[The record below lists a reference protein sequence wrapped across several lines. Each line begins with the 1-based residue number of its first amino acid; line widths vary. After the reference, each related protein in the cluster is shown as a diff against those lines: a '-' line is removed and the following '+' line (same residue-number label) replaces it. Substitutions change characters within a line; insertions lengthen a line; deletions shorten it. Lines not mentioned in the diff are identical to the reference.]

1 MTDIVTAG
9 TIVVGV
15 DGSEASASALRW
27 ATEQARALRAE
38 VVAVHAWEPS
48 GPRFA
53 PYAPVSARPSAD
65 AERDAAA
72 RRPAD
77 TLREVLGKRADVTVR
92 AELVEGPA
100 VPVLLASEGTVAG
113 DVPNVPTLRDRPTVG
128 PKGPHWGLAARG
140 PRGPTGTVWS
150 QRRCHGESSPGPRTS
165 HGTVGLTA
173 ARQERAP
180 IAPHVGRPRPK

>member
-27 ATEQARALRAE
+27 AAEQARALRAE

-53 PYAPVSARPSAD
+53 PYAPVSARPSAE

-72 RRPAD
+72 RRLAD

-100 VPVLLASEGTVAG
+100 VPVLL
-113 DVPNVPTLRDRPTVG
+113 DR
-128 PKGPHWGLAARG
+128 ARG
-140 PRGPTGTVWS
+140 ALLLALGRAPRQWDDTPVLGAVGRECLRHALVPVVAVPVPCPARAAVMADGADS
-150 QRRCHGESSPGPRTS
+150 GPRARS
-165 HGTVGLTA
+165 PRA
-173 ARQERAP
+173 AVHALSR
-180 IAPHVGRPRPK
+180 

>member
-72 RRPAD
+72 RRLAD

-100 VPVLLASEGTVAG
+100 VPVLL
-113 DVPNVPTLRDRPTVG
+113 DR
-128 PKGPHWGLAARG
+128 ARG
-140 PRGPTGTVWS
+140 ALLLALGRAPRQWDDTPVLGAVGRECLRHALVPVVAVPVPVPCPARAAVMAAGS
-150 QRRCHGESSPGPRTS
+150 GSGPR
-165 HGTVGLTA
+165 A
-173 ARQERAP
+173 RAP
-180 IAPHVGRPRPK
+180 RTAVHAVSR